1 MSITNT
7 KILAARMG
15 ITRDDGRPDHDFYET
30 VPEAVYP
37 LLAVEELEGTR
48 VWEPAC
54 GRGAIVRLLQDA
66 ECKVAASDLYEYDV
80 DFPAKFG
87 VDFLTSKLPSNT
99 QPLHIVTNPPFAQLR
114 EFAERGIHLLEYT
127 HGKLALLA
135 RLSWLEGIGRMP
147 MFQNS
152 PLYKVWVFS
161 RRIPMM
167 HRPEHTGKKTSSM
180 LSFAWFV
187 WKYGYR
193 GGPGLGWVDW
203 KDYMPEDE

>member
-1 MSITNT
+1 MSITST
-7 KILAARMG
+7 KILAAHMG

-37 LLAVEELEGTR
+37 LLAVEQFGGTK

-54 GRGAIVRLLQDA
+54 GQGAIVRLLSAAKCQ
-66 ECKVAASDLYEYDV
+66 VVASDLYEYNV

-87 VDFLTSKLPSNT
+87 VDFLIAKPPTMA
-99 QPLHIVTNPPFAQLR
+99 QPLHIVTNPPFAKLQQ
-114 EFAERGIHLLEYT
+114 FAEWGIYLLNYT

-135 RLSWLEGIGRMP
+135 RLSWLEGIGRMS

-167 HRPEHTGKKTSSM
+167 HRPDHTGKKTSSM

-193 GGPGLGWVDW
+193 GQPKLGWVDW
-203 KDYMPEDE
+203 KDYWPEDK